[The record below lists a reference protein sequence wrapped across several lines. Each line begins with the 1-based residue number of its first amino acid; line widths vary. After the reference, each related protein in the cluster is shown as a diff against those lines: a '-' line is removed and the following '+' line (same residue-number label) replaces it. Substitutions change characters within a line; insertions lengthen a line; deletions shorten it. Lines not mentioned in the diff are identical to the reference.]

1 MSLADE
7 IAKLKAQERA
17 DAARRANPELEAKLD
32 RFIAENPGDREHYN
46 AMSKENLVRKRVL
59 VEMGRAE
66 TESARNQVLEQW
78 VKENP
83 DITAKVEQ
91 RVKKVAENRQHVGV
105 RDAKAESIS
114 EGTRVSRLRQ

>member
-32 RFIAENPGDREHYN
+32 RFIAENPGYREHYN